1 MPPGDAIDVH
11 IPGKSRD
18 SMKTS
23 MSAKTFVSCIVSL
36 GFFSS
41 EYYVKLS
48 TGDAYIVDRSNVR
61 VDRGPENRTDAVS
74 GKVMAYVV
82 DERPSEL
89 LIELPGEPV
98 AGGLRTW
105 VPRNDVDPLYIAA

>member
-1 MPPGDAIDVH
+1 MVVWGAMNA
-11 IPGKSRD
+11 R
-18 SMKTS
+18 
-23 MSAKTFVSCIVSL
+23 TFISCVVSW

-48 TGDAYIVDRSNVR
+48 TGDAYMVDRSNVT
-61 VDRGPENRTDAVS
+61 VDRQPETRTEAVS
-74 GKVMAYVV
+74 GKVLAYVV
-82 DERPSEL
+82 DQRPSQL

-105 VPRNDVDPLYIAA
+105 VPKDDADPLCMAA